1 MRNCKVKLRYLVD
14 NNYSLTQKRQPL
26 IIDYFLTIISLVK
39 QTLLMMTQVAS
50 DLYIFTSQRHVALV
64 TAGWWLSQDLGLG
77 PTLNSDNTGS
87 AQPLAPAPTSAV
99 TVMKTPAL
107 VTLQSSSEVSHFS
120 DCDCSVGS
128 TSANVED
135 IGRDFQCGTTG
146 WDFNMRSTWSRTQNG
161 VNATFRF

>member
-1 MRNCKVKLRYLVD
+1 MV
-14 NNYSLTQKRQPL
+14 
-26 IIDYFLTIISLVK
+26 
-39 QTLLMMTQVAS
+39 TQVAS
-50 DLYIFTSQRHVALV
+50 DLYIFTSQRHVAWV

-99 TVMKTPAL
+99 TVMKTPSL

-135 IGRDFQCGTTG
+135 IGRDFQCGTAEREIWG
-146 WDFNMRSTWSRTQNG
+146 QIWNPKLSECNIWFYWNYNFNVTRNLITVLVLWTMDSS
-161 VNATFRF
+161 